1 MPYAFGEKMIISL
14 NEQNFDQQTLSG
26 VTLVDFYADW
36 CGPCKRMTPVLESL
50 AKTLIPDQIT
60 VAKVNVDENP
70 NLSAKFG
77 VRSIPMFA
85 LIKDGE
91 LVGKLVGS
99 KPEGELLAFATSS

>member
-1 MPYAFGEKMIISL
+1 MVINL
-14 NEQNFDQQTLSG
+14 NEENFDLKTSDG

-36 CGPCKRMTPVLESL
+36 CGPCKRMMPVLESVANEL
-50 AKTLIPDQIT
+50 NEKVV
-60 VAKVNVDENP
+60 VAKVNVDDSP
-70 NLSAKFG
+70 NLSARYG

-99 KPEGELLAFATSS
+99 KPAGELLAFATST